1 MQEMEKT
8 TGVFMIAT
16 IFALAIGAVI
26 GIGTIVL
33 IAYVLAFLQ
42 DVDKN

>member
-1 MQEMEKT
+1 
-8 TGVFMIAT
+8 MIAT
-16 IFALAIGAVI
+16 IFALTIGAVI

>member
-1 MQEMEKT
+1 
-8 TGVFMIAT
+8 MIAT
-16 IFALAIGAVI
+16 IFALTIGAVI

-42 DVDKN
+42 DVDRN

>member
-1 MQEMEKT
+1 
-8 TGVFMIAT
+8 MIAT